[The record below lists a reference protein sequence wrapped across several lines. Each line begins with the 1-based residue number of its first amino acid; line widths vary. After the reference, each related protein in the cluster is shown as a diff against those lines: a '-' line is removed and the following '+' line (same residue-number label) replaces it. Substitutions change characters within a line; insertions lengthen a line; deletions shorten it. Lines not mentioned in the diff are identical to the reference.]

1 MTVIIYKPSKTA
13 MQSGKART
21 KGWVLEHKQSSARR
35 PDLLWA
41 GVPPVRPLTRL
52 N

>member
-13 MQSGKART
+13 MQSGKLGQKVGCWSTSR
-21 KGWVLEHKQSSARR
+21 VLLE
-35 PDLLWA
+35 DLTLLWA